1 MKQALHIKN
10 LTKKYK
16 DFTLDHISLDLP
28 YGMILGLI
36 GENGSGK
43 STLIN
48 SILNIVK
55 ADYDEVH
62 ILGQDLKSQ
71 EKEIKKEIAVIF
83 NDSHYGENLTPL
95 FIGKMLSGIYT
106 DWDQKKFT
114 DYLKQ
119 FHLPEKKRLK
129 TFSTGMKVKLE
140 FAAALS
146 HNPKLLI
153 LDEATNGL
161 DPVFREDFFMLI
173 TAFVFPLLGCS
184 SIESS
189 LEQDEKVNF
198 DKIQLTFPITKTEIV
213 LSKYILGICFLTICN
228 VFSLIFVFSFTSSH
242 NKITLQEGLS
252 AWGFGVLFS
261 LVFFAVVNFAFFL
274 LGRKLGLIVYIFIAM
289 LFGGI
294 YGAVSSLKGME
305 FLMAGDKTMIFIIGI
320 PIGILFVVI
329 SFFLS
334 LACYKKRYS

>member
-1 MKQALHIKN
+1 MKGIILKDLYENFRIFKN
-10 LTKKYK
+10 GVSYL
-16 DFTLDHISLDLP
+16 
-28 YGMILGLI
+28 
-36 GENGSGK
+36 
-43 STLIN
+43 
-48 SILNIVK
+48 
-55 ADYDEVH
+55 A
-62 ILGQDLKSQ
+62 
-71 EKEIKKEIAVIF
+71 AV
-83 NDSHYGENLTPL
+83 L
-95 FIGKMLSGIYT
+95 FL
-106 DWDQKKFT
+106 F
-114 DYLKQ
+114 
-119 FHLPEKKRLK
+119 
-129 TFSTGMKVKLE
+129 
-140 FAAALS
+140 
-146 HNPKLLI
+146 LLI
-153 LDEATNGL
+153 EAMQTGDL
-161 DPVFREDFFMLI
+161 FSLKYFFMLI
-173 TAFVFPLLGCS
+173 TAFVFSLLGCS

>member
-1 MKQALHIKN
+1 MKGIILKDLYENFRIFKN
-10 LTKKYK
+10 GVSYL
-16 DFTLDHISLDLP
+16 
-28 YGMILGLI
+28 
-36 GENGSGK
+36 
-43 STLIN
+43 
-48 SILNIVK
+48 
-55 ADYDEVH
+55 A
-62 ILGQDLKSQ
+62 
-71 EKEIKKEIAVIF
+71 AV
-83 NDSHYGENLTPL
+83 L
-95 FIGKMLSGIYT
+95 FL
-106 DWDQKKFT
+106 F
-114 DYLKQ
+114 
-119 FHLPEKKRLK
+119 
-129 TFSTGMKVKLE
+129 
-140 FAAALS
+140 
-146 HNPKLLI
+146 LLI
-153 LDEATNGL
+153 EAMQTGDL
-161 DPVFREDFFMLI
+161 FSLKYFFMLI

-213 LSKYILGICFLTICN
+213 LSKYILGI
-228 VFSLIFVFSFTSSH
+228 SLIFVFSFTSSH

>member
-1 MKQALHIKN
+1 MKGIILKDLYENFRIFKN
-10 LTKKYK
+10 GVSYL
-16 DFTLDHISLDLP
+16 
-28 YGMILGLI
+28 
-36 GENGSGK
+36 
-43 STLIN
+43 
-48 SILNIVK
+48 
-55 ADYDEVH
+55 A
-62 ILGQDLKSQ
+62 
-71 EKEIKKEIAVIF
+71 AV
-83 NDSHYGENLTPL
+83 L
-95 FIGKMLSGIYT
+95 FL
-106 DWDQKKFT
+106 F
-114 DYLKQ
+114 
-119 FHLPEKKRLK
+119 
-129 TFSTGMKVKLE
+129 
-140 FAAALS
+140 
-146 HNPKLLI
+146 LLI
-153 LDEATNGL
+153 EAMQTGDL
-161 DPVFREDFFMLI
+161 FSLKYFFMLI

-228 VFSLIFVFSFTSSH
+228 VFSLI
-242 NKITLQEGLS
+242 
-252 AWGFGVLFS
+252 
-261 LVFFAVVNFAFFL
+261 FFAVVNFAFFL

>member
-1 MKQALHIKN
+1 MKGIILKDLYENFRIFKN
-10 LTKKYK
+10 GVSYL
-16 DFTLDHISLDLP
+16 
-28 YGMILGLI
+28 
-36 GENGSGK
+36 
-43 STLIN
+43 
-48 SILNIVK
+48 
-55 ADYDEVH
+55 A
-62 ILGQDLKSQ
+62 
-71 EKEIKKEIAVIF
+71 AV
-83 NDSHYGENLTPL
+83 L
-95 FIGKMLSGIYT
+95 FL
-106 DWDQKKFT
+106 F
-114 DYLKQ
+114 
-119 FHLPEKKRLK
+119 
-129 TFSTGMKVKLE
+129 
-140 FAAALS
+140 
-146 HNPKLLI
+146 LLI
-153 LDEATNGL
+153 EAMQTGDL
-161 DPVFREDFFMLI
+161 FSLKYFFMLI

-334 LACYKKRYS
+334 LACYKNGVFIKEASFPGIRHLSISSSFVFPIMRFKISTSVCFIPARPTYPTALIVSSGQSITRPSPLANVSPRIAIL

>member
-1 MKQALHIKN
+1 MKGIILKDLYENFRIFKN
-10 LTKKYK
+10 GVSYL
-16 DFTLDHISLDLP
+16 
-28 YGMILGLI
+28 
-36 GENGSGK
+36 
-43 STLIN
+43 
-48 SILNIVK
+48 
-55 ADYDEVH
+55 A
-62 ILGQDLKSQ
+62 
-71 EKEIKKEIAVIF
+71 AV
-83 NDSHYGENLTPL
+83 L
-95 FIGKMLSGIYT
+95 FL
-106 DWDQKKFT
+106 F
-114 DYLKQ
+114 
-119 FHLPEKKRLK
+119 
-129 TFSTGMKVKLE
+129 
-140 FAAALS
+140 
-146 HNPKLLI
+146 LLI
-153 LDEATNGL
+153 EAMQTGDL
-161 DPVFREDFFMLI
+161 FSLKYFFMLI

-228 VFSLIFVFSFTSSH
+228 V
-242 NKITLQEGLS
+242 
-252 AWGFGVLFS
+252 FS